1 MAMRKVFMGQGTSSS
16 EFTTVSGGSGTTPC
30 PAAAA
35 PLLGDGL
42 RWWRSLRRGVRD
54 GVELLELDGVAV
66 VELEPVELLQDEGT
80 QGLELGE
87 CEIFEEDGVQG
98 SEPGRIFTEGLRAP
112 STPLKEPDVVVEEDD
127 RG

>member
-16 EFTTVSGGSGTTPC
+16 EFTTVSGGSGVTPC

-35 PLLGDGL
+35 PLLGDEL
-42 RWWRSLRRGVRD
+42 RWWLSLRRWVLD

-66 VELEPVELLQDEGT
+66 VEWERVELLQEEGAR
-80 QGLELGE
+80 GLELDG
-87 CEIFEEDGVQG
+87 CETFEEDGVHG
-98 SEPGRIFTEGLRAP
+98 SEPGRISKEGLRAP
-112 STPLKEPDVVVEEDD
+112 SIPFQEPDFVVEEDD